1 LKNFFKN
8 IGTVNLF
15 ALPLFYLWVMLLS
28 GSEEQTVE
36 ESLKKWLSG
45 AQKVVV
51 AGVGNPFRKDDFVG
65 VEIVRNLKPKVSK
78 KTFFIEAE
86 TIPESYMQKI
96 VEFKPTHV
104 LLVDAGI
111 INKPAGNAILAHPE
125 QLIKKTSIS
134 THTLP
139 LRIFC
144 DYITQT
150 AHAKLALLII
160 QPVNVDFGEGLT
172 PVLKKTAE
180 NFTELLKTLLP

>member
-1 LKNFFKN
+1 LINLLP
-8 IGTVNLF
+8 IG
-15 ALPLFYLWVMLLS
+15 WILLS
-28 GSEEQTVE
+28 GSEEQTVDK
-36 ESLKKWLSG
+36 SLKNWLTG

-51 AGVGNPFRKDDFVG
+51 AGIGNPFRKDDFVG
-65 VEIVRNLKPKVSK
+65 VEIVRNLKIKVSNK
-78 KTFFIEAE
+78 VFLIEAE

-96 VEFKPTHV
+96 VDFKPTHV

-111 INKPAGNAILAHPE
+111 INKPAGTAMLAHPE
-125 QLIKKTSIS
+125 QLIRKTSIS

-160 QPVNVDFGEGLT
+160 QPANVDFGEGIT
-172 PVLKKTAE
+172 PILKETAE
-180 NFTELLKTLLP
+180 KLTELLETLLP